1 MHAALARSRHWAI
14 PAAFL
19 VMIAPLVLVNLQCS
33 EDSSPSPH
41 TQEFHALAGGGRAT
55 DSDPFIGGPDGSG
68 PNESYP
74 GIPDIAPGD
83 GLRPIAF
90 LDPACGDAPA
100 TVVIE
105 DSTAWRIWWE
115 ANTSCMQIM
124 PDGTW
129 RDGGP
134 GRRHAHGAG
143 PRDGE
148 PSDSVI
154 TDPDSTY
161 PGPWERPVVD
171 FNTDVVIAVTLERAP
186 SDPRMLVIEDVVAS
200 EPGTRVLYTIYRPGA
215 DCGYVERD
223 TLNPTT
229 TAPCAAVLVPRPVSA
244 PFTFERRD
252 TTYDCSWEPDPSLPL
267 TLYYTDAACDLGAG
281 EQILTTQ
288 AAWDAWVAQALDC
301 DVARWGCMGDST
313 RVPVDSSGVP
323 GETGGD
329 PSNPGDPDN
338 RGDHT
343 DPVPPPIGYS
353 IPVDFTQFAVVIL
366 RAGEQARW
374 GGGVWLTALHASAAG
389 TQIEYTVITPGENCP
404 ATWDPCGQGNLVNPT
419 VAIRV
424 PLPLPEPITW
434 NRSAQT
440 AACDWSAGS
449 DSAVVVGPGGEVRT
463 P

>member
-1 MHAALARSRHWAI
+1 MHATFAHSRRWAI

-19 VMIAPLVLVNLQCS
+19 LVTAPLVLLNLQCS
-33 EDSSPSPH
+33 EDSSPS
-41 TQEFHALAGGGRAT
+41 TQPQDFHALAGGGRAT

-115 ANTSCMQIM
+115 ANTGCMEIM

-143 PRDGE
+143 PHDGE
-148 PSDSVI
+148 PTDSVI
-154 TDPDSTY
+154 VYPDSTY
-161 PGPWERPVVD
+161 PGYWELPVVD
-171 FNTDVVIAVTLERAP
+171 FDTDVVIAVTLESAP
-186 SDPRMLVIEDVVAS
+186 SDPRMLVIENVVAS
-200 EPGTRVLYTIYRPGA
+200 ESGTRVLYTVYRPGD

-223 TLNPTT
+223 TLNPMT
-229 TAPCAAVLVPRPVSA
+229 TAPCVAVLVPRPLSA

-267 TLYYTDAACDLGAG
+267 ALYYTDAACALGAG

-288 AAWDAWVAQALDC
+288 AAWDAWVDAALTC
-301 DVARWGCMGDST
+301 DVARWDCMIDSSGG
-313 RVPVDSSGVP
+313 PVDSSGVP
-323 GETGGD
+323 GETGGG
-329 PSNPGDPDN
+329 SSDPDN
-338 RGDHT
+338 RDDRT
-343 DPVPPPIGYS
+343 DPVPPTGYS
-353 IPVDFTQFAVVIL
+353 IPVDFTQFAILIL
-366 RAGEQARW
+366 RAGDQERW
-374 GGGVWLTALHASAAG
+374 GGGVWLTDLRTSAAG
-389 TQIEYTVITPGENCP
+389 TEIEYTVITPGEDCP
-404 ATWDPCGQGNLVNPT
+404 PTWDPCGQGNLVNPT

-424 PLPLPEPITW
+424 PLPLTEPVNWSRLT
-434 NRSAQT
+434 QT
-440 AACDWSAGS
+440 AACDWGADG
-449 DSAVVVGPGGEVRT
+449 DSGIVVDPGGVRT
-463 P
+463 Q